1 MLATL
6 KRGDAVW
13 VTAPGGGER
22 KAYLLEDP
30 LVRNGRAES
39 VLVTGEDKRVRA
51 AGILRKA

>member
-22 KAYLLEDP
+22 KAWLLEDP
-30 LVRNGRAES
+30 LVRNGKAES
-39 VLVTGEDKRVRA
+39 VLVTGEGKRVRA
-51 AGILRKA
+51 SGILRKA